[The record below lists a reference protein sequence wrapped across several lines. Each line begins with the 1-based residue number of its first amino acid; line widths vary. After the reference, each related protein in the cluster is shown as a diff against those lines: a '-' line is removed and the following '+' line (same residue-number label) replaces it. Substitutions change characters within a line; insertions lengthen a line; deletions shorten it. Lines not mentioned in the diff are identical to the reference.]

1 MQESKGVIERIPNTV
16 ICLGYQVSEVKKRKL
31 KGMLAS
37 EFTGSSRPGQ
47 QIWI

>member
-1 MQESKGVIERIPNTV
+1 MQESKGVIERIPSTG

-37 EFTGSSRPGQ
+37 ESTGSSRPG
-47 QIWI
+47 